1 MAIYEKLM
9 GNPFVD
15 AGVSAICEWLGRG
28 TQPDDITINDLKQV
42 VNDIAPILQTSAGWG
57 NLHSIFPNSVLTNP
71 SFNQRNRV
79 ALLQDLCGNYIDTL
93 EELGLAGDCIGCGR
107 RDANCVL
114 KRENVPLT
122 GSGTLRNFFP
132 TFAEGVGYCAACALA
147 IQLSPLVLVASA
159 GKFLMLHSNSWRA
172 LRSWARICVED
183 VRQQVIRQEI
193 SGCYNRGYANPRN
206 GLFYMTS
213 EMVRYEETRLNENI
227 TLQIY
232 YFSNYGQG
240 PELEIFHLPAPVFR
254 FLRYAYQNEFR
265 RGWQQIV
272 RSGYQRVQWDEV
284 ESEDD
289 YKNKHN
295 RVYERLLQGQSI
307 LRSFINRPAR
317 KVRGNWEFLSLYLR
331 EVHNN
336 LKEVHNMDESRL
348 NARLNAIKQVGDFIA
363 ESIRKTE
370 KDGRLIDLERA
381 RSYAECRNILRF
393 VIRDRIRQGEET
405 PLFSLDDYVKHLF
418 PESPNQTTFW
428 RETRDLLV
436 FRIYETLHEWLVTG
450 GFVDDV
456 NDETD
461 QFTDESQEEN

>member
-15 AGVSAICEWLGRG
+15 AGVSAICEWLGQA
-28 TQPDDITINDLKQV
+28 TQPEEITIEDLHEVVRQV
-42 VNDIAPILQTSAGWG
+42 APIYCQPKYRTQIRF
-57 NLHSIFPNSVLTNP
+57 IFPNSTVTQHTQITRGMESLT
-71 SFNQRNRV
+71 
-79 ALLQDLCGNYIDTL
+79 
-93 EELGLAGDCIGCGR
+93 EELKSKWLQRLDKITNLEGTGDCAGCGR
-107 RDANCVL
+107 RNVDFQL
-114 KRENVPLT
+114 KKTEIPLS
-122 GSGTLRNFFP
+122 GSGALRNFFP
-132 TFAEGVGYCAACALA
+132 LFTDGIGYCAACALA
-147 IQLSPLVLVASA
+147 VQFLPLSLVSS
-159 GKFLMLHSNSWRA
+159 GGGFLMVHSNVWRVQRKWTQICISDILSRA
-172 LRSWARICVED
+172 ARNEFTGFF
-183 VRQQVIRQEI
+183 
-193 SGCYNRGYANPRN
+193 SPGYTKPRN

-213 EMVRYEETRLNENI
+213 ELIDYEERRATED
-227 TLQIY
+227 TVMQIF
-232 YFSNYGQG
+232 YFSNDNRT
-240 PELEIFHLPAPVFR
+240 PKLEIFHLPAPVFR
-254 FLRYAYQNEFR
+254 FLRYAYQNDFR
-265 RGWQQIV
+265 SAWQQIV
-272 RSGYQRVQWDEV
+272 RSGYQRVQWDKV

-317 KVRGNWEFLSLYLR
+317 KARGNWDFLSLY
-331 EVHNN
+331 

-456 NDETD
+456 DDETD